1 MVGKEYIMT
10 IWIGGEVGL
19 DGNDFES
26 YRLITNQ
33 IEKSFNKYLQEIGY
47 VNEQI
52 EELMVLFILRND
64 NLSAMREKEGRVGKE
79 RGKPIY
85 GINLRLDYNEFKNA
99 DEKKRKKMI
108 YEGLLKAFD
117 LVEKQKKIKGLDI
130 IKEYI
135 NKQIQS

>member
-47 VNEQI
+47 VNKDLDSLDVI
-52 EELMVLFILRND
+52 AILRDD
-64 NLSAMREKEGRVGKE
+64 NYFNEIKKYRSKKRDTD
-79 RGKPIY
+79 I
-85 GINLRLDYNEFKNA
+85 RLKIDYNEFKNA

>member
-1 MVGKEYIMT
+1 MT

-19 DGNDFES
+19 DDKDYES
-26 YRLITNQ
+26 YRLIRNQ

-64 NLSAMREKEGRVGKE
+64 NLSAMREKEGRVGKD

-135 NKQIQS
+135 NKQILS